1 MLFWILI
8 VLLASFYIFILIGK
22 IPLRQLV
29 YRVLDLPP
37 SMRPL
42 VYDFGQLNN
51 ATEKDYTRQIVKDR
65 CHAIPEVTS
74 QTAMIQ
80 SVADVLAWSQQ
91 YMRARNVNFK
101 F

>member
-1 MLFWILI
+1 M
-8 VLLASFYIFILIGK
+8 
-22 IPLRQLV
+22 

-65 CHAIPEVTS
+65 CHVIPEVTS
-74 QTAMIQ
+74 QMAMIQ
-80 SVADVLAWSQQ
+80 SVANVLAWSQQ
-91 YMRARNVNFK
+91 YMRAKNVK
-101 F
+101 FYLDNDVFYVIYFRMNAVLLV